1 MPATRTPLRFPGG
14 KSKIYPFLVSLLE
27 ANELHQCTYAE
38 AFCGGAGLAMKL
50 LLQGD
55 VSRVVL
61 NDFDPAVYS
70 IWDAVLCHPEEL
82 CSYIDTVPLNMEQ
95 WYTARDIYR
104 AADSPSLELGKAA
117 FFLNR
122 TNRSGILTGGV
133 IGGKAQSGTY
143 KIDARFNRSTLCKK
157 VLEISARSD
166 DIELY
171 NLDALDFMKVV
182 APKLGKNSLLYLDP
196 PYVQKGPGLYE
207 NSFDDN
213 DHRMLS
219 HRIQSYDGNWM
230 VTYDTDILV
239 DELYVPSKNWAIT
252 VDEIKIGY
260 SAARSR
266 NVATERLV
274 LGPGLRLS
282 NQWRQPTR
290 SCKHKANP
298 ALPEPE
304 DPGQPL

>member
-14 KSKIYPFLVSLLE
+14 KSKIYPFLVSLLG
-27 ANELHQCTYAE
+27 ANGLRECTYAE

-55 VSRVVL
+55 VSKIVL

-70 IWDAVLCHPEEL
+70 IWDAIVYHPEEL
-82 CSYIDTVPLNMEQ
+82 CSYIENVPLDMNH
-95 WYTARDIYR
+95 WYAAREIYR
-104 AADSPSLELGKAA
+104 ASGGPSLELGKAA

-133 IGGKAQSGTY
+133 IGGKAQSGIY
-143 KIDARFNRSTLCKK
+143 KIDARFNRSALCKK
-157 VLEISARSD
+157 VLEISARRD

-171 NLDALDFMKVV
+171 NLDVLDFMEEAV
-182 APKLGKNSLLYLDP
+182 PKLGKNSLLYLDP

-219 HRIQSYDGNWM
+219 HCIQSYDGNWM
-230 VTYDTDILV
+230 VTYDTDDLV
-239 DELYVPSKNWAIT
+239 DELYAPSDDWAIT
-252 VDEIKIGY
+252 VGEIKIGY

-274 LGPGLRLS
+274 LGPGLRL
-282 NQWRQPTR
+282 
-290 SCKHKANP
+290 
-298 ALPEPE
+298 
-304 DPGQPL
+304 PG

>member
-27 ANELHQCTYAE
+27 ANELRECTYAE

-61 NDFDPAVYS
+61 NDFDSAVYS
-70 IWDAVLCHPEEL
+70 IWDAVVCHPEEL
-82 CSYIDTVPLNMEQ
+82 CSYIDTVPLNMKQ
-95 WYTARDIYR
+95 WYAARDVYR
-104 AADSPSLELGKAA
+104 AAGGPSLELGKAA

-133 IGGKAQSGTY
+133 IGGKAQSGAY
-143 KIDARFNRSTLCKK
+143 KIDARFNRSALCKK

-166 DIELY
+166 DIELHS
-171 NLDALDFMKVV
+171 LDVLDFMKDV
-182 APKLGKNSLLYLDP
+182 ASK
-196 PYVQKGPGLYE
+196 QKGPGLYE
-207 NSFDDN
+207 NSFNDD
-213 DHRMLS
+213 DHRELS
-219 HRIQSYDGNWM
+219 KCIRSYDGNWI
-230 VTYDTDILV
+230 VTYDTDDLV
-239 DELYVPSKNWAIT
+239 DELYAKSEDWAIT
-252 VDEIKIGY
+252 VDKIEIGY
-260 SAARSR
+260 SAAQSR

-274 LGPGLRLS
+274 LGPGLKLP
-282 NQWRQPTR
+282 NQWCQPTR
-290 SCKHKANP
+290 SYKHKANP

-304 DPGQPL
+304 GPGQPPQGPSRR